1 MLFRAFFS
9 GHLPAGVS
17 DRLRHLVG
25 RLRDFKEEVCSAWAA
40 VLVREVH
47 FED

>member
-1 MLFRAFFS
+1 MLFRAVFFWP
-9 GHLPAGVS
+9 LPAGVS

-25 RLRDFKEEVCSAWAA
+25 RLRDFKEELCSAWAA